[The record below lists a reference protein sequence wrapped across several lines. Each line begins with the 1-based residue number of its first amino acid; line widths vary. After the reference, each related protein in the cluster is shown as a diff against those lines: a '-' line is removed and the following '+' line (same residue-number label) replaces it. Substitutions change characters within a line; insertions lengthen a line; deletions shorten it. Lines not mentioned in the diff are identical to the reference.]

1 MAVEIEI
8 IGDRVENEEYYAGE
22 YLDKMFKAYFNNK
35 NDINGK
41 ILIKPN
47 FRAPGEKRED
57 IDIVV
62 WMRFENFREKFATKH
77 QYKEDDETIIS
88 TNKTLSPIFINSF
101 LFAIELKSHNRDGV
115 CFSSTEV
122 RVKYKDKYS
131 SVTEQNEQ
139 QSYSL
144 KNFIEKNA
152 KGLNKSPYI
161 NRLIWLRSFDKQAK
175 TPFGCNVVNVLFGDF
190 SFKTL
195 IETTFNQNPPFKAVN
210 SNLSYTAYF
219 DRDEDANTD
228 ESIEKVLLYYDK
240 VFFSKQGTLTRRKLE
255 NLVQRELDKTNK
267 ERIDEIGFKTTIIQ
281 GVPGSGKTIHLLHL
295 AYHLAKQKGKRCL
308 ILTYNIALNADID
321 RLSLLS
327 GFKDDPSSAT
337 VGTNT
342 CMRLMRKFFI
352 AWGVYEEAPAELNQN
367 ERIKYIK
374 NNFLDNYQNLLKEL
388 NSYLNEGLLTDDEIN
403 KTKQKIDEL
412 NWDIV
417 FIDESQDW
425 YPEERDILYKLY
437 GANNFII
444 AYGSHQLIRQLEPI
458 DWSKGTQ
465 LAPPINLGQS
475 FRQKMNLC
483 LFINEFSEK
492 IDFNRRIGINNEL
505 NGGGVLV
512 FTRRYN
518 IEDYKT
524 QLKYCVKECKNAAYD
539 LLILVNNKNDIFLN
553 GLLEQGVPFHD
564 GTNNKLKDKYPSNTD
579 ASRLYNYRS
588 CRGLEGWIVIAQHLD
603 LFIEEEYSSKTE
615 ARKGLSLEETRQE
628 HIANWLYM
636 IFSRAIDRLIITLKN
651 PNTEYSKI
659 ILKIAEEKDYAEIV
673 R

>member
-8 IGDRVENEEYYAGE
+8 IGNKVENEEFYAGE

-35 NDINGK
+35 NDVNGK

-62 WMRFENFREKFATKH
+62 WMRFENFREKFVTKH
-77 QYKEDDETIIS
+77 QYKEDGETIFSKI
-88 TNKTLSPIFINSF
+88 KTLSPVFINSF
-101 LFAIELKSHNRDGV
+101 LFAIELKSHNRQGV
-115 CFSSTEV
+115 HFSNTEV

-152 KGLNKSPYI
+152 SGLNKIPYI
-161 NRLIWLRSFDKQAK
+161 NRLIWLRSFDNQAK
-175 TPFGCNVVNVLFGDF
+175 IPFGCNAVNVLFGDF

-195 IETTFNQNPPFKAVN
+195 IETTFNQKPPSKAPN
-210 SNLSYTAYF
+210 NNLSYTAYF
-219 DRDEDANTD
+219 DRDQDNDSD
-228 ESIEKVLLYYDK
+228 ESIENIFLYYDK
-240 VFFSKQGTLTRRKLE
+240 VFVAKQGTLTRRKLE
-255 NLVQRELDKTNK
+255 NLVQRNLDNTNI
-267 ERIDEIGFKTTIIQ
+267 ERIERIGDKTTIIQ
-281 GVPGSGKTIHLLHL
+281 GVPGSGKTIHLMHL

-308 ILTYNIALNADID
+308 ILTFNIALNADID
-321 RLSLLS
+321 RLSILS

-342 CMRLMRKFFI
+342 CMSLMLKFFI
-352 AWGVYEEAPAELNQN
+352 AWGIYQEAPAELNQN
-367 ERIKYIK
+367 ERANYNKT
-374 NNFLDNYQNLLKEL
+374 NFFDNYENLLKEL
-388 NSYLNEGLLTDDEIN
+388 SSYLYEGLLTEDDIN
-403 KTKQKIDEL
+403 KTKNELDEI

-437 GANNFII
+437 GSNNFVI

-465 LAPPINLGQS
+465 LAPPINLTQS

-483 LFINEFSEK
+483 LFINEFSDK
-492 IDFNRRIGINNEL
+492 INFNRRIDINTGL
-505 NGGGVLV
+505 NGGGILV
-512 FTRRYN
+512 YTRPFT
-518 IEDYKT
+518 IKDYKT
-524 QLKYCVKECKNAAYD
+524 QLQYCVKECKNAAYD
-539 LLILVNNKNDIFLN
+539 LLILVNNKNDILIN
-553 GLLEQGVPFHD
+553 TLVKQNIPFHD
-564 GTNNKLKDKYPSNTD
+564 GTNNNLKGKYPSNID

-588 CRGLEGWIVIAQHLD
+588 CRGLEGWIVMAQHLD
-603 LFIEEEYSSKTE
+603 VFIETEYNSIAE
-615 ARKGLSLEETRQE
+615 AKKGYSLEETRQE

-651 PNTEYSKI
+651 PNTEYSNI
-659 ILKIAEEKDYAEIV
+659 ILEIADAKDYAEVV